1 MPDHALPSIPLAE
14 LPGRLGEVLGTSPWL
29 TIDQAR
35 IDAFARATEDLQWIH
50 TDPARAAAGP
60 FGATIAH
67 GFLTLSLL
75 SWMGEHAFEIP
86 HLRMSINYG
95 LNRVRFPAPLPVGSR
110 VRGVFRLLACE
121 QIDGGSQV
129 TVEATVEREGST
141 RPVCVAESVS
151 RRYS

>member
-1 MPDHALPSIPLAE
+1 MPDHALPSIPLAD

-86 HLRMSINYG
+86 HLRMSLNYG

-121 QIDGGSQV
+121 PIDGGWQV
-129 TVEATVEREGST
+129 TVEATVEREGSAK
-141 RPVCVAESVS
+141 PVCVAESVS
-151 RRYS
+151 RRYP

>member
-1 MPDHALPSIPLAE
+1 MPDHARPSIPLAE

>member
-141 RPVCVAESVS
+141 RPVCVAESLV
-151 RRYS
+151 RRYP

>member
-1 MPDHALPSIPLAE
+1 M
-14 LPGRLGEVLGTSPWL
+14 LGTSPWL

>member
-86 HLRMSINYG
+86 HLRMSLNYG

>member
-60 FGATIAH
+60 FGTTIAH

>member
-50 TDPARAAAGP
+50 IDPARAAAGP

>member
-1 MPDHALPSIPLAE
+1 MPDHALPSIPLAD

-86 HLRMSINYG
+86 NLRMSLNYG

-121 QIDGGSQV
+121 PIEGGWQV
-129 TVEATVEREGST
+129 TVEATVEREGSAK
-141 RPVCVAESVS
+141 PVCVAESVS
-151 RRYS
+151 RRYP

>member
-1 MPDHALPSIPLAE
+1 MPDHALPSILLAE